1 MSRSSTAPMVAL
13 RMALINPVPR
23 WIPSWGSN
31 QLPIKAPRI
40 PMMMSPM
47 KSEAGPLHD
56 LAGEPAGNEADKQ
69 YDQQAFARHVHLVT
83 SRFAR
88 EEPSQTGS
96 AAVCTKLTS
105 WLHNGAANFRE

>member
-13 RMALINPVPR
+13 RIALINPVPR
-23 WIPSWGSN
+23 WITELGQQPASDKGAQDSDDEV
-31 QLPIKAPRI
+31 ADE
-40 PMMMSPM
+40 
-47 KSEAGPLHD
+47 SEAGPLHD

-88 EEPSQTGS
+88 EEASQTGC
-96 AAVCTKLTS
+96 AAVCIKLTS
-105 WLHNGAANFRE
+105 WLHHGALNFRE